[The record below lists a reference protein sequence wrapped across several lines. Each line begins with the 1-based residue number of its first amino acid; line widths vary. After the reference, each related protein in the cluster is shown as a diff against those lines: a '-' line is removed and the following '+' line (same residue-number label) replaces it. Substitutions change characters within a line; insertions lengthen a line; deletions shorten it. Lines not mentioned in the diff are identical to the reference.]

1 MRLVAGVG
9 RRDTEENENRMNELI
24 EQSGRKKPY
33 EPPKV
38 MAINLRPEEA
48 VLGNCKI
55 SGSAGPV
62 AASCSTLHCATLGS

>member
-1 MRLVAGVG
+1 MSEPNQQPG
-9 RRDTEENENRMNELI
+9 M
-24 EQSGRKKPY
+24 KKPY

-55 SGSAGPV
+55 GNSAGPV
-62 AASCSTLHCATLGS
+62 SSTCSTLHCSTIGS

>member
-1 MRLVAGVG
+1 MS
-9 RRDTEENENRMNELI
+9 EPNREP
-24 EQSGRKKPY
+24 GARKPY

-55 SGSAGPV
+55 GNSSGPV
-62 AASCSTLHCATLGS
+62 AINCSTLTCHTIGS

>member
-1 MRLVAGVG
+1 MDLMS
-9 RRDTEENENRMNELI
+9 EPNREP
-24 EQSGRKKPY
+24 GARKPY

-55 SGSAGPV
+55 GGSAGPV
-62 AASCSTLHCATLGS
+62 AINCSTLTCHTIGS

>member
-1 MRLVAGVG
+1 MDLMS
-9 RRDTEENENRMNELI
+9 EPNREP
-24 EQSGRKKPY
+24 GARKPY

-55 SGSAGPV
+55 GGSAGPV
-62 AASCSTLHCATLGS
+62 AASCSTLHCSTIGS